1 MPIDAYL
8 PTHISAADVAARL
21 ALVSDTHMPE
31 RLAALPPAL
40 FSALDGADLLL
51 HAGDV
56 GKLWVLERLSAVAP
70 VVAVHGND
78 DTAESQT
85 TLPYSTVAVAAG
97 VRIFLWH
104 SHHPD
109 PAQEL
114 AGRNEEFAAKLA
126 RTAGQ
131 ARRAGARVAVFGHWH
146 IPLARW
152 VDGVLV
158 VNPGAIA
165 PAQETTRLVTQSCAA
180 LFVLKSGEVHAAHVD
195 LANPEAVY
203 RPLTN
208 FDEGFTPN
216 AARYSVSILDAE
228 LAARLPAA
236 RAALSAALAAE
247 LRRIVI
253 RLAHPIWAGSPAL
266 LSTADLLEAIES
278 DGMLATEERS
288 TLLAAIGSS
297 ENPILSA
304 ARRASGG

>member
-8 PTHISAADVAARL
+8 PAHIAPADVAARL

-40 FSALDGADLLL
+40 FDVLAGADLLL

-78 DTAESQT
+78 DTLESQT

-97 VRIFLWH
+97 VRVFLWH

-114 AGRNEEFAAKLA
+114 ADRGEEFAGKLA
-126 RTAGQ
+126 RTAVQ

-146 IPLARW
+146 IPLARQ
-152 VDGVLV
+152 VEGVLV
-158 VNPGAIA
+158 INPGALA
-165 PAQETTRLVTQSCAA
+165 PAQETTRLVMQTCAA
-180 LFVLKSGEVHAAHVD
+180 LFVLKSGEVHIAHVD
-195 LANPEAVY
+195 LAHPEAVH
-203 RPLTN
+203 RPLAN

-228 LAARLPAA
+228 LAARLPPA
-236 RAALSAALAAE
+236 RAALSTALAAE
-247 LRRIVI
+247 LRHIII
-253 RLAHPIWAGSPAL
+253 RLAHTIWAGSPAL
-266 LSTADLLEAIES
+266 LTTAALLEAIERDVELS
-278 DGMLATEERS
+278 PEEREA
-288 TLLAAIGSS
+288 LLAAI
-297 ENPILSA
+297 EA
-304 ARRASGG
+304 A